1 MSAAS
6 LIANHMNVPY
16 GKIVSEEDVA
26 ASFRHGR
33 LSASNL
39 EANAILAFFFNEIE
53 PSLIIR
59 CAREVGVSLQTA
71 NALYK
76 DTLVR
81 GCCASPSWEEAFGAC
96 A

>member
-1 MSAAS
+1 MSAAA

-33 LSASNL
+33 LSASSL

-59 CAREVGVSLQTA
+59 CARELGVSLQTV

-76 DTLVR
+76 DTLAR
-81 GCCASPSWEEAFGAC
+81 GCCASPAWEEAVEP
-96 A
+96 

>member
-1 MSAAS
+1 MSATS
-6 LIANHMNVPY
+6 LIANHMNAPY

-33 LSASNL
+33 LSASSS

-53 PSLIIR
+53 PSLIVR
-59 CAREVGVSLQTA
+59 CAKELGVSLQTA

-76 DTLVR
+76 DTLAR
-81 GCCASPSWEEAFGAC
+81 GCCASPSWEEAVRRC
-96 A
+96 T